1 MLLSEY
7 QMENRKAI
15 ISRFGDVYAV
25 DLFVDSKFIQKLH
38 TRRITE
44 AEELAENFVHEG
56 TKPIFLSE

>member
-1 MLLSEY
+1 
-7 QMENRKAI
+7 MENRKAI